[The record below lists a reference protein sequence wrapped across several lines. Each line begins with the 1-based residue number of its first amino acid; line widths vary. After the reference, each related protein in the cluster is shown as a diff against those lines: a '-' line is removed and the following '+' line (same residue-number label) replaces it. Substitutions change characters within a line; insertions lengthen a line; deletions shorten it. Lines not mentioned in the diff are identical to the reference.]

1 MKNVSFIPAQ
11 MDGFASTST
20 EAARETPLRL
30 ILQDAGVLIQNIRY
44 LPWIILPFKTSD
56 SSAELY
62 MSLSH
67 ARDNL
72 IQCWLFFME
81 VVLLLLAVPAT
92 LFLPVWIAI
101 LAAFLCCLVV
111 RAICLPLEGS
121 RVVHS
126 EMGREATMA
135 SKQHES
141 ERWLFINGCMT
152 G

>member
-20 EAARETPLRL
+20 EAAREMPLRL
-30 ILQDAGVLIQNIRY
+30 ILRDAGVLVQNIQY

-72 IQCWLFFME
+72 IQCWLFSME
-81 VVLLLLAVPAT
+81 AILVVLAVPAT
-92 LFLPVWIAI
+92 LVLPGWITI

-111 RAICLPLEGS
+111 RAICLPLQGS

-126 EMGREATMA
+126 EMDGEVAMA